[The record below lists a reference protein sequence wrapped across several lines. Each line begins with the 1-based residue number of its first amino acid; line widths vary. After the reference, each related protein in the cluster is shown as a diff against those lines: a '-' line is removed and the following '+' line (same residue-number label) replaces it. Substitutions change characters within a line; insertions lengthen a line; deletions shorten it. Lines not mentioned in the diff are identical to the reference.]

1 LVVCCPKDLKK
12 AVHCC
17 YERSALSSSVKNV
30 YQRLEN
36 LDVPISKLLD
46 TIDLEVSGKNFLDLG
61 TGWGVVAIA
70 AARKFGDKSL
80 VVGLDFSP
88 ACLRLAKEAIKEMEL
103 SDNVQFILGDA
114 ENLSLKDEVFDV
126 VVSQATINLFP
137 NKLKAFSEIARI
149 LKMRGALALS
159 DAIKKEDIHEKSLD
173 LWCQCVTGALTMKEC
188 KQIMKA
194 YGLTLDHTEDLTATV
209 QNLVKTGKWPWPEF
223 LKFRLDYFVMR
234 ARKAISTQPDV

>member
-1 LVVCCPKDLKK
+1 
-12 AVHCC
+12 
-17 YERSALSSSVKNV
+17 LSSSVKNV

-36 LDVPISKLLD
+36 LDALISKLLD
-46 TIDLEVSGKNFLDLG
+46 TIDFEVSGRNFLDLG
-61 TGWGVVAIA
+61 TGWGAVAIA
-70 AARKFGDKSL
+70 AVRRFGDKFL

-114 ENLSLKDEVFDV
+114 ENLPLKDEVFDV
-126 VVSQATINLFP
+126 IVSQATINLVP
-137 NKLKAFSEIARI
+137 DKLRAFSEIARV
-149 LKMRGALALS
+149 LKMRGTLALS

-188 KQIMKA
+188 KHIMKTH
-194 YGLTLDHTEDLTATV
+194 GLTLDHTEDLTATV

-234 ARKAISTQPDV
+234 ARKAISTQQDV